1 MIRDTRI
8 LMGMPITVDVDDSA
22 PRRLIDEVFAY
33 LASVDARFSVF
44 KPESEISALNEGRL
58 ALADVSAEMRDVLA
72 LAART
77 KRETHGYFEIRRPDG
92 SLDPSGIV
100 KGWAIRNTADLIR
113 SSGVHSFFVEAGGD
127 IQTGGKNGD
136 GEDWKVG
143 IRNPF
148 NEREI
153 IKVVTPKGRG
163 IATSG
168 SYVRGQHI
176 YNPHQSHRPIEE
188 IVSLTVIGSDVL
200 EADRFATAAFAMGA
214 EGIYFI
220 EREPCLEGYVV
231 DAKCVATQTRGF
243 GDYVTP

>member
-1 MIRDTRI
+1 MARDTRL
-8 LMGMPITVDVDDSA
+8 LMGMPITIDVGDGA
-22 PRRLIDEVFAY
+22 PAHLVDEVFDY

-44 KPESEISALNEGRL
+44 KPDSEISALNEGRV
-58 ALADVSAEMRDVLA
+58 AVADASAEMRDVLA

-77 KRETHGYFEIRRPDG
+77 KSETRGYFDIRQPGG

-100 KGWAIRNTADLIR
+100 KGWAIRNAADLIR
-113 SSGVHSFFVEAGGD
+113 CSGVQNFFIEAGGD

-163 IATSG
+163 VATSG
-168 SYVRGQHI
+168 SYARGQHI
-176 YNPHQSHRPIEE
+176 YNPHKPRRPIQD
-188 IVSLTVIGSDVL
+188 IVSLTVIGADVL

-214 EGIYFI
+214 AGIYFI
-220 EREPCLEGYVV
+220 EDAPSLEGYVV
-231 DAKCVATQTRGF
+231 SANGVATQTRGF
-243 GDYVTP
+243 GAYVSP